1 MSTVSLEEFLKP
13 ISKAL
18 CRTEPPASV
27 EPCKATKAPLPGDY
41 RAYTTEELSEW
52 FKAEA
57 AKMGTIVRESPKD
70 EVAQTVLELAKEI
83 GQGGHIVYSDVP
95 EIDSY
100 GIPQALNDASFEAVR
115 WNPSSRE
122 KSVGRAE
129 NADIG
134 ITFASAGIAETAT
147 IMQRCTEKSGRA
159 VCLLPIGHIALLRK
173 STLFP
178 YMTQL
183 MDSWEEK
190 VANGEEMP
198 SNVTFI
204 SGPSNTADIELV
216 RVVGVHG
223 PVYASV
229 VLIDE

>member
-13 ISKAL
+13 ISQAL
-18 CRTEPPASV
+18 GRTEPPVSI
-27 EPCKATKAPLPGDY
+27 EPCEATKAPLSGDFHNY
-41 RAYTTEELSEW
+41 SADELAQW
-52 FKAEA
+52 FKEEA
-57 AKMGTIVRESPKD
+57 TKMGTIVRES
-70 EVAQTVLELAKEI
+70 AQRMSLKPCFLAKETP
-83 GQGGHIVYSDVP
+83 GGHIVYSDVP
-95 EIDSY
+95 EIDAY
-100 GIPQALNDASFEAVR
+100 HIPETLNAASFEAVR
-115 WNPSSRE
+115 WNPESRE
-122 KSVGRAE
+122 KSMGRAE
-129 NADIG
+129 SADIG

-173 STLFP
+173 SSLFP

-190 VANGEEMP
+190 IAQGEDMP

>member
-13 ISKAL
+13 ISQAL
-18 CRTEPPASV
+18 GRTEPPASI
-27 EPCKATKAPLPGDY
+27 EPCEATKAPLPGDHRDY
-41 RAYTTEELSEW
+41 STEELAQW
-52 FKAEA
+52 FTEEA
-57 AKMGTIVRESPKD
+57 TKMGTIVREAKPE
-70 EVAQTVLELAKEI
+70 EVSQVVLDLVNEI

-95 EIDSY
+95 EIDGF
-100 GIPQALNDASFEAVR
+100 GIPEVLNNASFEAVR
-115 WNPSSRE
+115 WNPTSRE
-122 KSVGRAE
+122 KSMGRAE
-129 NADIG
+129 SADIG

-147 IMQRCTEKSGRA
+147 I
-159 VCLLPIGHIALLRK
+159 IGHIALLRK
-173 STLFP
+173 STIFP

-183 MDSWEEK
+183 MDDWEK
-190 VANGEEMP
+190 RIAGGEEMP

-229 VLIDE
+229 VLIDD

>member
-13 ISKAL
+13 ISQAL
-18 CRTEPPASV
+18 GRTEPPASI
-27 EPCKATKAPLPGDY
+27 EPCEATKAPLPGDY
-41 RAYTTEELSEW
+41 LDYSTEELAQW
-52 FKAEA
+52 FTEEA
-57 AKMGTIVRESPKD
+57 TKMGTIVREAKPE
-70 EVAQTVLELAKEI
+70 EVSQVVLNLVNEI

-95 EIDSY
+95 EIDGF
-100 GIPQALNDASFEAVR
+100 GIPEVLNNASFEAVR
-115 WNPSSRE
+115 WNPTSRE
-122 KSVGRAE
+122 KSMGRAE
-129 NADIG
+129 SADIG

-147 IMQRCTEKSGRA
+147 IMQRCAEKSGRA

-173 STLFP
+173 STIFP

-183 MDSWEEK
+183 MDDWEK
-190 VANGEEMP
+190 RIAGGEEMP

-229 VLIDE
+229 VLIDD

>member
-13 ISKAL
+13 ISQAL
-18 CRTEPPASV
+18 GRTEPPVSI
-27 EPCKATKAPLPGDY
+27 EPCEATKAPLSGDFHNY
-41 RAYTTEELSEW
+41 SADELAQW
-52 FKAEA
+52 FKEEA
-57 AKMGTIVRESPKD
+57 TKMGTIVRESAPED
-70 EVAQTVLELAKEI
+70 VAQTVLSLAKEI

-95 EIDSY
+95 EIDAY
-100 GIPQALNDASFEAVR
+100 HIPETLNAASFEAVR
-115 WNPSSRE
+115 WNPESRE
-122 KSVGRAE
+122 KSMGRAE
-129 NADIG
+129 SADIG

-173 STLFP
+173 SSLFP

-190 VANGEEMP
+190 IAQGEDMP

>member
-1 MSTVSLEEFLKP
+1 MSTVSLDEFLKP
-13 ISKAL
+13 ISAAL
-18 CRTEPPASV
+18 GHSEIPSSV
-27 EPCKATKAPLPGDY
+27 EPCEATHAPLDPSFHD
-41 RAYTTEELSEW
+41 YTTEELTQW
-52 FKAEA
+52 FIEEA
-57 AKMGTIVRESPKD
+57 TKMGTVVRESST
-70 EVAQTVLELAKEI
+70 ENVASTVLDLVNEF
-83 GQGGHIVYSDVP
+83 GQGGHVVYADVP
-95 EIDSY
+95 EVDGY
-100 GIPQALNDASFEAVR
+100 GIPAALNAASLEAVR
-115 WNPSSRE
+115 WNPESRE

-134 ITFASAGIAETAT
+134 ITFATAGIAETAT
-147 IMQRCTEKSGRA
+147 IMQCCTQKSGRA

-173 STLFP
+173 SSIFP

-183 MDSWEEK
+183 MDWWEER
-190 VANGEEMP
+190 VAEGAAMP

-223 PVYASV
+223 PVYAGV

>member
-1 MSTVSLEEFLKP
+1 MSTVSLDEFLKP
-13 ISKAL
+13 ISQAL
-18 CRTEPPASV
+18 GRTEPPAHV
-27 EPCKATKAPLPGDY
+27 EPCEATHAPLPGDY
-41 RAYTTEELSEW
+41 RDYSVAELSEW
-52 FKAEA
+52 FKTEA
-57 AKMGTIVRESPKD
+57 AKMGTIVRESSR
-70 EVAQTVLELAKEI
+70 ENVAQTVVDLAKEI
-83 GQGGHIVYSDVP
+83 GQDGHIVYADVP
-95 EIDSY
+95 EIDAY
-100 GIPQALNDASFEAVR
+100 QIPDALRAALFETER
-115 WNPSSRE
+115 WNPETRE

-129 NADIG
+129 NASIG

-159 VCLLPIGHIALLRK
+159 ICLLPIGHIALLRK
-173 STLFP
+173 SDLFP

-183 MDSWEEK
+183 MEAWEEK
-190 VANGEEMP
+190 IAQGEQMP

>member
-1 MSTVSLEEFLKP
+1 MSTVSLDEFLKP
-13 ISKAL
+13 ISQAL
-18 CRTEPPASV
+18 GRTEPPASV
-27 EPCKATKAPLPGDY
+27 EPCQATKAPLPGDY
-41 RAYTTEELSEW
+41 REYTTEELSAW
-52 FKAEA
+52 FMDEA
-57 AKMGTIVRESPKD
+57 AKMGTIVRESSKED
-70 EVAQTVLELAKEI
+70 VAETVLELAKEI
-83 GQGGHIVYSDVP
+83 GQGGHIVYADVP

>member
-13 ISKAL
+13 ISQAL
-18 CRTEPPASV
+18 GRTEPPAFIESC
-27 EPCKATKAPLPGDY
+27 EATKAPLPGDY
-41 RAYTTEELSEW
+41 RDYSTEELAQW
-52 FKAEA
+52 FTEEA
-57 AKMGTIVRESPKD
+57 TKMGTIVREAKPE
-70 EVAQTVLELAKEI
+70 EVSQVVLDLVNEI

-95 EIDSY
+95 EIDGF
-100 GIPQALNDASFEAVR
+100 GIPEVLNNASFEAVDLG
-115 WNPSSRE
+115 N
-122 KSVGRAE
+122 VGIDDVS
-129 NADIG
+129 ADVG

-173 STLFP
+173 STIFP

-183 MDSWEEK
+183 MDDWENR
-190 VANGEEMP
+190 VAEGEEMP

-229 VLIDE
+229 VLIDD

>member
-13 ISKAL
+13 ISQAL
-18 CRTEPPASV
+18 GRTEPPASI
-27 EPCKATKAPLPGDY
+27 EPCEATKAPLPGDY
-41 RAYTTEELSEW
+41 RDYSTKELAQWFTEE
-52 FKAEA
+52 AT
-57 AKMGTIVRESPKD
+57 KMGTIVREAKLE
-70 EVAQTVLELAKEI
+70 EVSQVVLDLVNEI

-95 EIDSY
+95 EIDGF
-100 GIPQALNDASFEAVR
+100 GIPEVLNNASFEAVR
-115 WNPSSRE
+115 WNPTSRE
-122 KSVGRAE
+122 KSMGRAE
-129 NADIG
+129 SADIG

-173 STLFP
+173 STIFP

-183 MDSWEEK
+183 MDDWEK
-190 VANGEEMP
+190 RIAGGEEMP

-229 VLIDE
+229 VLIDD

>member
-1 MSTVSLEEFLKP
+1 MSTVSLDEFLKP
-13 ISKAL
+13 ISQAL
-18 CRTEPPASV
+18 GRTVPPAQV
-27 EPCKATKAPLPGDY
+27 EPCEATKPPLPADY
-41 RAYTTEELSEW
+41 HDYSTEELAEW
-52 FKAEA
+52 FKSEA
-57 AKMGTIVRESPKD
+57 AKMGTIVRESSRED
-70 EVAQTVLELAKEI
+70 VAQTVLELVGEI

-95 EIDSY
+95 EIDGY
-100 GIPQALNDASFEAVR
+100 GIPAALNEASYEAVR
-115 WNPSSRE
+115 WNPESRE

-129 NADIG
+129 SADIG

-183 MDSWEEK
+183 MESWEEK
-190 VANGEEMP
+190 VAQGEAMP